1 MRRSRPDGEGFIVV
15 RTLKPPVPAPTVDS
29 SCYIAPEAVIM
40 GDVVIE
46 RGCSVWPFAV
56 IRGDL
61 SSVRVGEGSSVQE
74 HCQIHGNP
82 GKPTIIGRNVSIGH
96 GAIIHAA
103 RIGDYVIVGMNS
115 SVLDGADVGDGSV
128 IGANA
133 LVKAG
138 MKVPPGSLVVGV
150 PAKIVKENDPSLLEA
165 ARRNAEE
172 YHKLRDAHR
181 RGDFPRHKA

>member
-1 MRRSRPDGEGFIVV
+1 
-15 RTLKPPVPAPTVDS
+15 VDS
-29 SCYIAPEAVIM
+29 ALKRPVSEPVVDESCYIAPEAVIV

-46 RGCSVWPFAV
+46 KGCSVWPFAV

-61 SSVRVGEGSSVQE
+61 SQVRIGEGSSVQE

-82 GKPTIIGRNVSIGH
+82 GKQTIIGKNVSIGH

-103 RIGDYVIVGMNS
+103 KIGDYVIVGMNS
-115 SVLDGADVGDGSV
+115 SVLDEAEVGPGSV

-133 LVKAG
+133 LVKSG

-150 PAKIVKENDPSLLEA
+150 PAKVVKENDPTLMEA

-172 YHKLRDAHR
+172 YHRLRDAHKS
-181 RGDFPRHKA
+181 GQFPRYRHHD

>member
-1 MRRSRPDGEGFIVV
+1 MSGPVV
-15 RTLKPPVPAPTVDS
+15 DE
-29 SCYIAPEAVIM
+29 SCYIAPEAVII

-46 RGCSVWPFAV
+46 KGCSVWPFAV

-61 SSVRVGEGSSVQE
+61 SAVRIGDGSSIQE

-82 GKPTIIGRNVSIGH
+82 GKPTLIGRNVSVGH

-115 SVLDGADVGDGSV
+115 SILDEAEIGSGSV

-133 LVKAG
+133 LVRSG
-138 MKVPPGSLVVGV
+138 TKVPPGSLVVGV
-150 PAKIVKENDPSLLEA
+150 PAKVVKENDPSLMEM
-165 ARRNAEE
+165 ARKNAEE
-172 YHKLRDAHR
+172 YHLLRDAHK
-181 RGDFPRHKA
+181 RGAFSRYRP

>member
-1 MRRSRPDGEGFIVV
+1 MPGPSVD
-15 RTLKPPVPAPTVDS
+15 PT
-29 SCYIAPEAVIM
+29 CYIAPESVII

-46 RGCSVWPFAV
+46 KGCSVWSYAV

-61 SSVRVGEGSSVQE
+61 SAVRIGEGSSVQE

-82 GKPTIIGRNVSIGH
+82 GKPTVIGRNVSIGH

-103 RIGDYVIVGMNS
+103 RIADFVIVGMNS
-115 SVLDGADVGDGSV
+115 SVLDGAEIGAGSV

-133 LVKAG
+133 LVKSG

-150 PAKIVKENDPSLLEA
+150 PAKVVKENDPSLLEA

-172 YHKLRDAHR
+172 YHRLRDAHKR
-181 RGDFPRHKA
+181 REYPRYRPPG

>member
-1 MRRSRPDGEGFIVV
+1 VSG
-15 RTLKPPVPAPTVDS
+15 PVVDS
-29 SCYIAPEAVIM
+29 SCYVAPEAVIV

-46 RGCSVWPFAV
+46 KGCSIWPYAV

-61 SSVRVGEGSSVQE
+61 SAVRIGEGSSVQE

-82 GKPTIIGRNVSIGH
+82 GKPTIIGKNVSIGH

-103 RIGDYVIVGMNS
+103 KIGDYVVVGMNS
-115 SVLDGADVGDGSV
+115 SVLDEAEVGSGSM

-133 LVKAG
+133 LVKSG
-138 MKVPPGSLVVGV
+138 MKISPGSLVVGV
-150 PAKIVKENDPSLLEA
+150 PAKVVKENDPTLLEA

-172 YHKLRDAHR
+172 YHRLRDAHK
-181 RGDFPRHKA
+181 RGDYPRYSHSD

>member
-1 MRRSRPDGEGFIVV
+1 MPGPSVD
-15 RTLKPPVPAPTVDS
+15 PT
-29 SCYIAPEAVIM
+29 CYIAPESVIV

-46 RGCSVWPFAV
+46 KGCSVWPFAV

-61 SSVRVGEGSSVQE
+61 SSVRIGEGSSVQE

-82 GKPTIIGRNVSIGH
+82 GKPTVIGRDVSIGH

-115 SVLDGADVGDGSV
+115 SILDDAEIGSGSV
-128 IGANA
+128 VGANA
-133 LVKAG
+133 LVKSG

-150 PAKIVKENDPSLLEA
+150 PAKVVKEGDPSLLESA
-165 ARRNAEE
+165 KRNAEE

-181 RGDFPRHKA
+181 DGHFQRYRQPG